1 MIEGGE
7 NMTMWAR
14 EMTPIFNIMAK
25 ENFFINYISKKYKS
39 NACLENVNYI
49 PLWNFLIKEIQK
61 IKMNQNLGASKN
73 PNEIILFLIN
83 LIIKLLKKFIII
95 IPIIIFSSSKA
106 QTIRRE

>member
-1 MIEGGE
+1 MMNSNLI
-7 NMTMWAR
+7 
-14 EMTPIFNIMAK
+14 
-25 ENFFINYISKKYKS
+25 INDISKKYRS
-39 NACLENVNYI
+39 DACLENVDFI

-61 IKMNQNLGASKN
+61 IKMNQNFEGSKN

-95 IPIIIFSSSKA
+95 IIPIIIFSSSKA

>member
-1 MIEGGE
+1 MGFPLPYKSRKSCRGE
-7 NMTMWAR
+7 MMNSNL
-14 EMTPIFNIMAK
+14 I
-25 ENFFINYISKKYKS
+25 INDISKKYKS
-39 NACLENVNYI
+39 DACLENLNFI